1 MNTTY
6 VEEAEHSDSSSSVD
20 LAMAKWI
27 QLQAQLALRLQQQS
41 DHSDENNKTHQDN
54 LKSTVASSA
63 ASLPLDFSLKSSPP
77 PPPQQPSLVS
87 LASLMM
93 ESTSP
98 GMTALHKMTQLANS
112 PKSSSPNRFQS
123 SLPML
128 SLPYKPIPWQSRYV
142 HKCTGIYILI
152 CHI

>member
-41 DHSDENNKTHQDN
+41 DHSDENNKTHQDS

-98 GMTALHKMTQLANS
+98 GMTALHKMTQLATS
-112 PKSSSPNRFQS
+112 PRSQPTNPLVNPNRFQA
-123 SLPML
+123 LPML
-128 SLPYKPIPWQSRYV
+128 NLPYKPLPWQSR
-142 HKCTGIYILI
+142 
-152 CHI
+152 

>member
-41 DHSDENNKTHQDN
+41 DHSDENNKTHQDS
-54 LKSTVASSA
+54 LKSTV
-63 ASLPLDFSLKSSPP
+63 ASLPLDFSLKSSPT

-93 ESTSP
+93 ESTNP
-98 GMTALHKMTQLANS
+98 GMTALHKMTQLATS
-112 PKSSSPNRFQS
+112 PRSQPTNPLVNPSRFQA
-123 SLPML
+123 LPML
-128 SLPYKPIPWQSRYV
+128 NLPYKPLPWQSR
-142 HKCTGIYILI
+142 
-152 CHI
+152 